1 MDDPLAYMARLCKS
15 RAINGGE
22 DNYHIFINSVEGI
35 SRICGLAHL
44 DPNDC
49 RIVCS
54 QSEGS
59 KDRNQKK
66 LGIYSIASN
75 PDPVK
80 TFNFYT
86 STCFEGQDIFDKNGR
101 TFIVSEPHKDHTK
114 VDVMTSLLQICGRV
128 RDSNYK
134 TEINQFYAQ
143 SEYKDVSLE
152 EFKKSIMS
160 NLKEAEEAA
169 ELLDKINGERRE
181 RLIKSF
187 VWNDPYISVENGRII
202 ADRSLA
208 NLEIVN
214 YGIVNGQYATQ
225 CNMKDSLTKAGL
237 HVSQGMI
244 TPDPNIQLED
254 LTPIR
259 KSPFKDVF
267 EEYVAYRESEGYNL
281 DCFRMSRIEVEKPLV
296 KEAYEKLGA
305 NKVRELKYHQG
316 NIKREI
322 IKLEHETL
330 DTKVFLMLDDR
341 LPRQVAIP
349 KSEIKEKLQSIY
361 NELGLKQ
368 TAKATDLRQWY
379 NFKDT
384 SRRTNNGG
392 IQACVSIISAKI
404 KVSR

>member
-1 MDDPLAYMARLCKS
+1 
-15 RAINGGE
+15 
-22 DNYHIFINSVEGI
+22 
-35 SRICGLAHL
+35 
-44 DPNDC
+44 
-49 RIVCS
+49 
-54 QSEGS
+54 
-59 KDRNQKK
+59 
-66 LGIYSIASN
+66 
-75 PDPVK
+75 
-80 TFNFYT
+80 
-86 STCFEGQDIFDKNGR
+86 
-101 TFIVSEPHKDHTK
+101 
-114 VDVMTSLLQICGRV
+114 MTSLLQICGRV

-143 SEYKDVSLE
+143 SEYKDVSFE

-202 ADRSLA
+202 ADRNLA

-244 TPDPNIQLED
+244 TSDPNIQLEN

-259 KSPFKDVF
+259 KSPFKDIF

-296 KEAYEKLGA
+296 KDAYEKLGV
-305 NKVRELKYHQG
+305 NKVREMKYHQG

-330 DTKVFLMLDDR
+330 DTKVFLMLDDQ

-349 KSEIKEKLQSIY
+349 KSEIKEKLESIY
-361 NELGLKQ
+361 KELKIK
-368 TAKATDLRQWY
+368 AKAKSTDLR
-379 NFKDT
+379 K
-384 SRRTNNGG
+384 
-392 IQACVSIISAKI
+392 
-404 KVSR
+404 